1 MNKYIIFLLICL
13 FVMGCSDNNPE
24 QIEEISVSE
33 IGTCGT
39 PAPPPP
45 AWFFESDTRGLNN
58 EKYYNLNVFVHVVR
72 TSYGYGFNKETVSST
87 IISNLNR
94 DYLNTNFSFS
104 LLGSEYID
112 DDNFNNLPS
121 ALINPLFGKNRRSN
135 AINIYVLT
143 TGTNFNAAGQAQS
156 IPSIACIIKGN
167 YYKESTVAHEVGH
180 CLGLYHTHH
189 GTSVGE
195 RGSGTCAEL
204 VDGSNA
210 TTCGDYISDTPADP
224 NIWNLCTYVGTITD
238 ANGEFYSPSSSNL
251 MSYAGKSCRT
261 QFTSTQNQRMLNTV
275 ERNYGLLATIKP
287 WINGSD
293 FFATSGTYSVD
304 LADRFDVQW
313 TVECQSYSKQK
324 GGYEAYSKQFSGH
337 SITIVNQDDAS
348 PSQLYTITMRATFGD
363 KTITET
369 KKVYHVMVYS
379 ETGQL
384 RWSTSP
390 DGSSSSTTQVG
401 TINLKDPFN
410 SPVKVYQNGYLYLY
424 YDDSLGGNSVTYPDY
439 YNFQFMEGPGSSFTK
454 PTSANNAFYCPRTVS
469 VGTSSLRAVL
479 CISINGYVNFLSIP
493 IQVLPAVN

>member
-1 MNKYIIFLLICL
+1 MKKYIVFLTFCFLAI
-13 FVMGCSDNNPE
+13 GCSDDRQD
-24 QIEEISVSE
+24 QIEGIPVSE
-33 IGTCGT
+33 MQICGT
-39 PAPPPP
+39 PTPPPP
-45 AWFFESDTRGLNN
+45 TWFFEAETRNINN
-58 EKYYNLNVFVHVVR
+58 MRFYNLYVFIHVVR
-72 TSYGYGFNKETVSST
+72 YSSGSGLDKEIVSST
-87 IISNLNR
+87 IINNLNR
-94 DYLNTNFSFS
+94 DYADTSFSFS

-112 DDNFNNLPS
+112 NDDLNRLPS
-121 ALINPLFGKNRRSN
+121 FLITPLFSQNRHSN
-135 AINIYVLT
+135 AIDIYVVSV
-143 TGTNFNAAGQAQS
+143 GRDFNAAGQAQS
-156 IPSIACIIKGN
+156 IPSTACIIKGN

-195 RGSGTCAEL
+195 SGSGTCAEL
-204 VDGSNA
+204 VDGSNS

-224 NIWNLCTYVGTITD
+224 NIWNGCTYIGNITD
-238 ANGEFYSPSSSNL
+238 AHGDSYSPSSSNL

-261 QFTSTQNQRMLNTV
+261 QFTLVQNQRMVNTL
-275 ERNYGLLATIKP
+275 EHNYVLQAAIKP
-287 WINGSD
+287 WINGAD
-293 FFATSGTYSVD
+293 FLATSGIYSVD
-304 LADRFDVQW
+304 LADNFDVQW

-324 GGYEAYSKQFSGH
+324 DDYETYSKQFSGH

-348 PSQLYTITMRATFGD
+348 PSQLYTITMRATLGN

-369 KKVYHVMVYS
+369 KKAYHVKVYS

-390 DGSSSSTTQVG
+390 DGGSGSTTQVG

-424 YDDSLGGNSVTYPDY
+424 YDDSLGGNSVTYPNY

-493 IQVLPAVN
+493 IQVLSAIN